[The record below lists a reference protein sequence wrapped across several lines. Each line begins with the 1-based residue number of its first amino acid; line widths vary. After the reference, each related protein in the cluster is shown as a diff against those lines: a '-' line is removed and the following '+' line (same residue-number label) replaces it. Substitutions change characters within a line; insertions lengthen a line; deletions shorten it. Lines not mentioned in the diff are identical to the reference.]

1 MRTALLL
8 AALTTLCYGYI
19 DLQFVVSDGSEV
31 IAQRVLD
38 ELTDAVMARNRTAI
52 GDCLSDTFGFS
63 GKVRVL
69 KKEEFI
75 DYILRISKRIT
86 PKGTV
91 MSTFG
96 RSPPMIITHTDFN
109 FIGKY
114 RRVDFTPKN
123 GLKGGG
129 RYVISNIL
137 KDSDFDGYYELEKK
151 EQGAVDFILS
161 LMKAICFRDR
171 DAVLSHMTDDFK
183 LTACRGTYDRDRIAD
198 IYSGFRHP
206 RLFKVWIESFEFVN
220 GEDVKIKLHI
230 SEPVNHD
237 IGILPRN
244 PYTIDLH
251 LKSVGGVYKTNLIE
265 YHTEC
270 DWPGL

>member
-129 RYVISNIL
+129 RY
-137 KDSDFDGYYELEKK
+137 
-151 EQGAVDFILS
+151 GAVDFILS
-161 LMKAICFRDR
+161 LMKAFCFRDR

-198 IYSGFRHP
+198 IYSSFRHP
-206 RLFKVWIESFEFVN
+206 RLFTVWIESFEFVN
-220 GEDVKIKLHI
+220 GEGVKIKLHI

-251 LKSVGGVYKTNLIE
+251 LKSVGGAYKTNLIE